1 MKKEDKSMW
10 KQKLCSRKFWAAFIS
25 FFVAIGMAFF
35 EDFLTEESV
44 SLIISGCASLCAY
57 IVGEGIVD
65 AVRVNKK

>member
-1 MKKEDKSMW
+1 MKKEDRSVW
-10 KQKLCSRKFWAAFIS
+10 KQKLCSRKFWAAAIS
-25 FFVAIGMAFF
+25 FLVAIVPSFF

>member
-10 KQKLCSRKFWAAFIS
+10 KQKLCSRKLWAAIIS
-25 FFVAIGMAFF
+25 FFVATGMAFF